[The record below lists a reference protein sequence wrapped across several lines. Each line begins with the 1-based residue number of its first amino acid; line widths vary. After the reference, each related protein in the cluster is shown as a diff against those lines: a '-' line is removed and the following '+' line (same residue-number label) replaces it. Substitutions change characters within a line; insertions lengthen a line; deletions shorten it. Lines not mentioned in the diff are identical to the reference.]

1 MEAETLKAHEELGE
15 MLAKRLMGALGRA
28 VERVA
33 RAMYEAECH
42 LDGNIIAWDEQ
53 TPLCKTRLRILA
65 LAAIEAI
72 DFHPH
77 ETPEPRF
84 ARARA
89 WAMGGYHD

>member
-1 MEAETLKAHEELGE
+1 MDAKTLKAGAELAE
-15 MLAKRLMGALGRA
+15 NLARNLRRALDRA

-33 RAMYEAECH
+33 LAMHEAECR
-42 LDGNIIAWDEQ
+42 LDGNIITWDEQ
-53 TPLCKTRLRILA
+53 TPLRKTRLRILA

-77 ETPEPRF
+77 ETPEARF

-89 WAMGGYHD
+89 WAMGDSHD